1 MDLTTALMQLSS
13 VLQEKLSLLTNS
25 DLLSAIRELS
35 AVPIHPYER
44 VKHDLFGKDYNFK
57 TVNDLEQPNDF
68 CPNTYLCQLTSI
80 SQKTEQMSLCALS
93 GIQNVKPN
101 LLESAINIEPEFL
114 KKNIEFVEIVKT
126 IDLKDIQTKP
136 QELVQKLTSFYINNC
151 Q

>member
-13 VLQEKLSLLTNS
+13 VLQEKLSHLTNS
-25 DLLSAIRELS
+25 DLLSALQQLS
-35 AVPIHPYER
+35 AVPVHPYER
-44 VKHDLFGKDYNFK
+44 VKYDLFGKDYNFK
-57 TVNDLEQPNDF
+57 TINDLEQPKDF

-93 GIQNVKPN
+93 GIQDVKPS
-101 LLESAINIEPEFL
+101 LLESSINLESGFL
-114 KKNIEFVEIVKT
+114 KNNIEFIEIVKT

>member
-1 MDLTTALMQLSS
+1 MDLTTALLQLSS
-13 VLQEKLSLLTNS
+13 ALQERLSLLTNS

-44 VKHDLFGKDYNFK
+44 IKYDLFGKEYNFK
-57 TVNDLEQPNDF
+57 TINDLEQPIDF
-68 CPNTYLCQLTSI
+68 CPNTYLCQLTGI

-93 GIQNVKPN
+93 SIQNTKPS
-101 LLESAINIEPEFL
+101 LLETCISLEPEFL

-136 QELVQKLTSFYINNC
+136 QELVQKLTSFYIKNC

>member
-1 MDLTTALMQLSS
+1 MDLTTVLMQLSS
-13 VLQEKLSLLTNS
+13 TLQEKLSLLTNS
-25 DLLSAIRELS
+25 DLLSAIRQLS
-35 AVPIHPYER
+35 ALPVHPYER

-57 TVNDLEQPNDF
+57 TINDLDQPKDF
-68 CPNTYLCQLTSI
+68 CPNTYLCQLTGI

-93 GIQNVKPN
+93 GIQDIKPN
-101 LLESAINIEPEFL
+101 LLETSVNIEPNFL

-136 QELVQKLTSFYINNC
+136 LELVQKLTSFYIKNC